1 MMRILHLWWSSLP
14 FVAAA
19 VHVYKIKFD
28 STVQAERV
36 AKLRAEIK
44 REHDAIAALRAEWA
58 SSTIRRAFKRWRK
71 RHLALKPIDPSQF
84 DSIDRL
90 PERPPQ
96 LVPPD
101 ASDPIAVIIENID
114 NELPTS
120 SIVGSDAIE
129 HA

>member
-1 MMRILHLWWSSLP
+1 MIRIVHLVVVCV

-44 REHDAIAALRAEWA
+44 RERDVIASLRSEWSRLDTPA
-58 SSTIRRAFKRWRK
+58 RIEQLAQ
-71 RHLALKPIDPSQF
+71 RHLALKLVDPQQF
-84 DSIDRL
+84 DTFERL

-96 LVPPD
+96 IVPPEV
-101 ASDPIAVIIENID
+101 SDPIAVIIENTD
-114 NELPTS
+114 SEMPT
-120 SIVGSDAIE
+120 GSVAGE
-129 HA
+129 ATQ